1 MSLKEAFDNRH
12 RGAMIKADHFFD
24 IYDSHLSHLRDEKL
38 NILEIGVFNGG
49 SLYMWKNYFPNS
61 KVTGI
66 DIDPYTKRWEETDKD
81 IKVYI
86 GDQCDLK
93 FLQEIVDKEGP
104 FDLIIDD
111 AGHENDQI
119 ITSLDF
125 LFNHLNEGGT
135 YVVEDTFAAY
145 WPGYSC
151 KRETG
156 TNGEILNPIVKEFDV
171 KKTSMEHLKGL
182 ADKLN
187 CWAYRHKDAD
197 YLRKE
202 GELDQYEKEL
212 HSIHFYDS
220 IVFLNKF
227 KRPGEKS
234 FGEDVWYEH
243 IDKEGEYTY
252 NQNGVNKYGLKQ

>member
-93 FLQEIVDKEGP
+93 FL
-104 FDLIIDD
+104 
-111 AGHENDQI
+111 
-119 ITSLDF
+119 
-125 LFNHLNEGGT
+125 HL
-135 YVVEDTFAAY
+135 
-145 WPGYSC
+145 
-151 KRETG
+151 
-156 TNGEILNPIVKEFDV
+156 
-171 KKTSMEHLKGL
+171 
-182 ADKLN
+182 
-187 CWAYRHKDAD
+187 
-197 YLRKE
+197 
-202 GELDQYEKEL
+202 
-212 HSIHFYDS
+212 
-220 IVFLNKF
+220 
-227 KRPGEKS
+227 
-234 FGEDVWYEH
+234 
-243 IDKEGEYTY
+243 
-252 NQNGVNKYGLKQ
+252 